1 MPVVIYNLQ
10 PLTKEPKPASS
21 ASDKRTK
28 AWRDEEDDASGNSQ
42 SLASRQADYSLSSL
56 FVVISKVHERGYCTL
71 RQICCS
77 CSGLP
82 FMILSHT
89 LIFFV
94 KYYYWLKR
102 KFSSSPR
109 KASGL
114 WSRKRRV
121 MNSFMEESI
130 CTYGKKVRCNN
141 FIECVSVVWQH
152 KLWGSRSRQ
161 QLSALAP

>member
-56 FVVISKVHERGYCTL
+56 FVVISEAHERGYCTL

-82 FMILSHT
+82 FMILPHT
-89 LIFFV
+89 LIF
-94 KYYYWLKR
+94 LISIIIDR
-102 KFSSSPR
+102 K
-109 KASGL
+109 
-114 WSRKRRV
+114 
-121 MNSFMEESI
+121 E
-130 CTYGKKVRCNN
+130 N
-141 FIECVSVVWQH
+141 FPPAHAKQVVYDR
-152 KLWGSRSRQ
+152 GNGE
-161 QLSALAP
+161 